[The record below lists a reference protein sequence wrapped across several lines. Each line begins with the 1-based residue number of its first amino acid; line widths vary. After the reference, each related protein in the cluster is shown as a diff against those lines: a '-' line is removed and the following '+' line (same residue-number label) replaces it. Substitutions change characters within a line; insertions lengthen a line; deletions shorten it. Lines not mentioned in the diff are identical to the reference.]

1 MGDIMKGVVYYFS
14 GTGNTKWAVDKF
26 KMYFNKYGIDLDSIN
41 LEKVG
46 FTENQ
51 YDFLWWNLFYIR
63 ISIIIG

>member
-14 GTGNTKWAVDKF
+14 CTGNTKWAVDKF